1 MLVSINKVLFEQ
13 DKTQYSCLENSVDR
27 GAWQATVHGVTKS
40 WTRLSDSLI
49 HSLEQCVYMLPIAVS
64 VLQSQLNSC
73 HTCGSQTFSPQ
84 FPDFII
90 YLLFLTVLGLC
101 CCTDFPLVVA
111 SRGYSL
117 VAVHGLLIVVASL
130 VAEHRL

>member
-1 MLVSINKVLFEQ
+1 MAIDTKMWDAHFRLVRDGE
-13 DKTQYSCLENSVDR
+13 
-27 GAWQATVHGVTKS
+27 
-40 WTRLSDSLI
+40 LSTCSADL
-49 HSLEQCVYMLPIAVS
+49 
-64 VLQSQLNSC
+64 SC

-84 FPDFII
+84 FPNFII

-101 CCTDFPLVVA
+101 CCTDFALVVA

>member
-1 MLVSINKVLFEQ
+1 M
-13 DKTQYSCLENSVDR
+13 T
-27 GAWQATVHGVTKS
+27 
-40 WTRLSDSLI
+40 
-49 HSLEQCVYMLPIAVS
+49 HSFTHWNTCVYMLPMAVS
-64 VLQSQLNSC
+64 VLQSELNSC

-84 FPDFII
+84 FPNFII

-101 CCTDFPLVVA
+101 CCTDFALVVA

-130 VAEHRL
+130 VAEHRR

>member
-1 MLVSINKVLFEQ
+1 M
-13 DKTQYSCLENSVDR
+13 T
-27 GAWQATVHGVTKS
+27 
-40 WTRLSDSLI
+40 
-49 HSLEQCVYMLPIAVS
+49 HSFTHWNTCVYMLPMAVS

-117 VAVHGLLIVVASL
+117 VAVHGLLSAVASL
-130 VAEHRL
+130 VERGFWGAWASVVGHRLGCSVACGIFV